1 MLRLPAICLLVMLA
15 CSAAAHAADDYDG
28 WWPDPYEV
36 ADEQQQA
43 ERSQRSDELTPE
55 QRRALHEYLAKHADR
70 DGDGDFDADDIQQFE
85 RTGELSMLRD
95 GDLMGGYFGSGDEF
109 IRDGVEHEVN
119 GGRYLRDSMN
129 HEQRR
134 DRDRAGD
141 GERVAKLDLFG
152 MRGFL
157 SDEGTYSNPNEDAAT
172 SQFIHWRLQ
181 VAQLLPGYIP
191 PADYTELLQKIE
203 SQELDAVKPK
213 DEPKRQPRQDDND
226 PTVWW

>member
-1 MLRLPAICLLVMLA
+1 MHRLSAICLLALLA
-15 CSAAAHAADDYDG
+15 CGRLAHAATDYDG

-36 ADEQQQA
+36 AEAQ
-43 ERSQRSDELTPE
+43 QRSESGTHRDDLTPE

-119 GGRYLRDSMN
+119 GGRYLRDAM
-129 HEQRR
+129 HEAPQRR
-134 DRDRAGD
+134 AEREGD

-191 PADYTELLQKIE
+191 PADYTELLDRIE
-203 SQELDAVKPK
+203 REGQGSDRPQ
-213 DEPKRQPRQDDND
+213 DEPRRRPSSDSDD